1 MSFKYDKDNLF
12 KEFEIAKAK
21 DISLSKKKTDE
32 DKINDIHTNR
42 IQFCKD
48 HAELKKSNPMYYEF
62 VDINFENLLKT
73 YQSADPRDTFYQ
85 IVFGKSYLQKK
96 FEQEEEL
103 YGEKLQN
110 I

>member
-48 HAELKKSNPMYYEF
+48 HVELKKSNPMYYEF